1 MNPPGFSWAQA
12 DLQVHSA
19 RATTSLRDVMAKSAI
34 LAKQPAA
41 MDCARQ
47 PRVPMPVVGGF
58 AVGVCGHRGCAA
70 ASLSERLSLQAMF
83 SFEVNREPSCS
94 AHAGHPVR
102 RGFSNQSLTPP
113 ITGSPAFA
121 DDDGGGCD
129 GVLRV
134 FASASEA
141 IHLTAQRKDGLLRG
155 ACHRARIRAT
165 RWLAMTARDTCAN
178 SYAIFKQLN

>member
-1 MNPPGFSWAQA
+1 
-12 DLQVHSA
+12 
-19 RATTSLRDVMAKSAI
+19 MAKSI
-34 LAKQPAA
+34 SLAKQRAA

-47 PRVPMPVVGGF
+47 PRVPMPVVGGSG
-58 AVGVCGHRGCAA
+58 VGVCGHRGGAP
-70 ASLSERLSLQAMF
+70 ASLSERPSLQAMF

-113 ITGSPAFA
+113 ITGSPAGACHRAARRA
-121 DDDGGGCD
+121 DPVADNDGGGCD
-129 GVLRV
+129 GFLRI

-165 RWLAMTARDTCAN
+165 RWLAMRDTCAN